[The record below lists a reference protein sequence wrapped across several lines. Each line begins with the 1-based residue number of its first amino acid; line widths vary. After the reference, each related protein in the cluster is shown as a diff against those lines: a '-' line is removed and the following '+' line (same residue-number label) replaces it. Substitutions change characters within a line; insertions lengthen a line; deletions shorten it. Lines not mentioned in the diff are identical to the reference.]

1 MRNMTVRESILK
13 TAARLFYQQGYSN
26 TGINQVIEQEDI
38 AKSSLY
44 QHFKS
49 KEDLLLAYLHLTGA
63 ETLARLKEASEHGG
77 SPKQKVLAIFDYLAS
92 SVTNESFH
100 GCHFLNIVYELPH
113 DASRVR
119 QQVKLQKESV
129 RDLFRHIL
137 GPLEN
142 EALASEIYTLFEG
155 ALIGHK
161 VHNDSWPVWAAR
173 AVVEKLL

>member
-1 MRNMTVRESILK
+1 MRNITVRESILK
-13 TAARLFYQQGYSN
+13 AAARLFYQQGYSN
-26 TGINQVIEQEDI
+26 TGINQIIEQADI

-49 KEDLLLAYLHLTGA
+49 KEELLMAYLQLTGA
-63 ETLARLKEASEHGG
+63 ESLARLVAASQHGA
-77 SPKQKVLAIFDYLAS
+77 SPKQKVLAIFDYLAA

-100 GCHFLNIVYELPH
+100 GCHFLNIVYEMPH
-113 DASRVR
+113 DALRVR

-129 RDLFRHIL
+129 RDLFRDIL
-137 GPLEN
+137 QPLQN

-161 VHNDSWPVWAAR
+161 VHNDPWPVFAAR